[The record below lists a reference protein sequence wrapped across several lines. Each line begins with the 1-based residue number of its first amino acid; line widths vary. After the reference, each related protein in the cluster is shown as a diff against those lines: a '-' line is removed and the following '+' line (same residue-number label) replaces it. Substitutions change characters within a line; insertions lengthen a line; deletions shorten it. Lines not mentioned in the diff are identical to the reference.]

1 MPRKRQ
7 NKDSLSTNERVEPA
21 MNDALTSE
29 KTSMSLFDQLGG
41 SESVTAAVSAFYQ
54 RVLRDPLLMPFF
66 VNVDIPTLQSKQVL
80 FFTQALGGPA
90 VYKGPPMKPAHAHLA
105 IEEQHFLRVA
115 EHLVETLKSLQ
126 VPASVIDQVIAAVG
140 PLAADIVNT
149 PAVQGQTPQ
158 NELLSSQKGENDMAT
173 QGSAGVMDA
182 PTVNK
187 KDLSE
192 LNSMYEAL
200 NKQQAIIEFTL
211 DGTILDANDNF
222 LSTLGYTLDEIKGK
236 HHRMFADPEYAASP
250 EYQAFWAKLGRGE
263 SEAGTYRR
271 LGKGGKEVWIQASY
285 NALLDSSGRPFKVV
299 KFASDVTEVKRAA
312 IRAERVSNMME
323 NAPINVLFADKDLR
337 IKYAN
342 PASVTTL
349 KTIEQHLPCKVEDL
363 VGQNIDIFHKNPS
376 HQRNLL
382 KDPKNLPHRANIN
395 VGPEVLDLLVSAIYD
410 SAGTYLGPMVTWE
423 VVTEKL
429 KTETEMARVMSMME
443 NTPTNVLYAD
453 LDLRIQYCNPS
464 STKTLKTLEQYLP
477 CKVEDLIGQN
487 IDIFHKNPSHQRNLL
502 KDPKNLPHRANIN
515 VGPEVLDLLVSA
527 IYDNKQNYLGP
538 MVTWEVVTEKLKT
551 EREMARVMSMMEN
564 TPTNVL
570 YADLDLRIQ
579 YCNPSSTKTLKTLEQ
594 YLPCKV
600 EDLIGQN
607 IDIFHKNPSHQRNLL
622 KDPKNLPHRANINV
636 GPEVLDLLVSA
647 IYDNNQNYLGPMVT
661 WEVVTEKLKTET
673 EMARVMSMMENAPIN
688 VMCADLDLKIQYMN
702 PASTKTLKTLE
713 SLLPIKVDQML
724 GHSIDVFHKVPDHQR
739 QLLANPKNLPHKAH
753 IMVGEETLDLLVS
766 AIYDNKQNYLGPM
779 VTWEVIT
786 ERLKQEAAIKE
797 ANDKEKAQAAKL
809 KEGVSEV
816 ADISTTLASASEEL
830 TSVSTTMGAAAEETS
845 SQATVVSAAAE
856 EVSKNVQ
863 SVATG
868 SEELSASFKEIAKN
882 TTDAAKVASEA
893 VSVAEETNITVG
905 KLGESSAEIG
915 SIIKVITSIAQQTNL
930 LALNATIEA
939 ARAGEAGKGFAVV
952 ANEVKELAK
961 ETTKATEN
969 IGKMIE
975 TIQGDTKGAV
985 DAIGHIG
992 GIIKQVNDFMNTIA
1006 SAVEEQLATTN
1017 EMTRN
1022 VTQASQGTDE
1032 IASNILN
1039 VAEAAKGTAEGA
1051 VQTQTSAAE
1060 LSKMAANLQSV
1071 VQTLTAL
1078 Q

>member
-1 MPRKRQ
+1 M
-7 NKDSLSTNERVEPA
+7 T
-21 MNDALTSE
+21 MNTALTTEE
-29 KTSMSLFDQLGG
+29 KTVSLFEQLGG
-41 SESVTAAVSAFYQ
+41 AESVTAAVEALYQ
-54 RVLRDPLLMPFF
+54 RVLSDPLLLPFF
-66 VNVDIPTLQSKQVL
+66 DNVDIPTMKAKQVL
-80 FFTQALGGPA
+80 FLTQALGGPA
-90 VYKGPPMKPAHAHLA
+90 VYKGPPMKPAHAHMA

-115 EHLVETLKSLQ
+115 EHLVETLKSLN
-126 VPASVIDQVIAAVG
+126 VPTSLIDQVIELVG
-140 PLAADIVNT
+140 TLASDIVNT
-149 PAVQGQTPQ
+149 TAPKGQAVENKT
-158 NELLSSQKGENDMAT
+158 LSSQGRGNGMGT
-173 QGSAGVMDA
+173 QGSGAVMDA
-182 PTVNK
+182 PIVGQ
-187 KDLSE
+187 KDITE
-192 LNSMYEAL
+192 LNALYEAIG
-200 NKQQAIIEFTL
+200 KVQAIIEFNL
-211 DGTILDANDNF
+211 DGTIITANDNF
-222 LSTLGYTLDEIKGK
+222 LQTLGYTLAEIQGQHHRMFAESSYAASPEYAAFWAKLNRGEFDAGQYKRVGKGGKEVWIQASYNPVFDANGTLYKVVKFATDISVFIQQAAEYEARNAAVGNGNAVIDFTPDGVILDANENFLKTLGYTLDEIKGK
-236 HHRMFADPEYAASP
+236 HHSMFAEPAFAASS
-250 EYQAFWAKLGRGE
+250 EYIAFWDKLKRGE
-263 SEAGTYRR
+263 FDAGHYKRI
-271 LGKGGKEVWIQASY
+271 GKGGKEVWIQASY
-285 NALLDSSGRPFKVV
+285 NPIVDDKGKTYKVV
-299 KFASDVTEVKRAA
+299 KFATDITEAKKVEIRAA
-312 IRAERVSNMME
+312 RVSNMME
-323 NAPINVLFADKDLR
+323 NAPVNVLFADLDLR

-342 PASVTTL
+342 PASIKTL

-395 VGPEVLDLLVSAIYD
+395 VGPEVLDLLVSAIFDD
-410 SAGTYLGPMVTWE
+410 SG
-423 VVTEKL
+423 
-429 KTETEMARVMSMME
+429 
-443 NTPTNVLYAD
+443 
-453 LDLRIQYCNPS
+453 
-464 STKTLKTLEQYLP
+464 
-477 CKVEDLIGQN
+477 
-487 IDIFHKNPSHQRNLL
+487 
-502 KDPKNLPHRANIN
+502 
-515 VGPEVLDLLVSA
+515 
-527 IYDNKQNYLGP
+527 
-538 MVTWEVVTEKLKT
+538 
-551 EREMARVMSMMEN
+551 
-564 TPTNVL
+564 
-570 YADLDLRIQ
+570 
-579 YCNPSSTKTLKTLEQ
+579 
-594 YLPCKV
+594 
-600 EDLIGQN
+600 
-607 IDIFHKNPSHQRNLL
+607 
-622 KDPKNLPHRANINV
+622 
-636 GPEVLDLLVSA
+636 
-647 IYDNNQNYLGPMVT
+647 
-661 WEVVTEKLKTET
+661 
-673 EMARVMSMMENAPIN
+673 
-688 VMCADLDLKIQYMN
+688 
-702 PASTKTLKTLE
+702 
-713 SLLPIKVDQML
+713 
-724 GHSIDVFHKVPDHQR
+724 
-739 QLLANPKNLPHKAH
+739 
-753 IMVGEETLDLLVS
+753 
-766 AIYDNKQNYLGPM
+766 NYLGPM

-786 ERLKQEAAIKE
+786 ERLATEAKMQAANEKE
-797 ANDKEKAQAAKL
+797 METGAKL
-809 KEGVSEV
+809 KAGVSEV

-830 TSVSTTMGAAAEETS
+830 TSVSSTMGAAAEETS

-868 SEELSASFKEIAKN
+868 SEELSASFKEIAKT

-893 VSVAEETNITVG
+893 VSVAEETNVTVG

>member
-1 MPRKRQ
+1 M
-7 NKDSLSTNERVEPA
+7 T
-21 MNDALTSE
+21 MNTAETTEE
-29 KTSMSLFDQLGG
+29 KTVTLFEELGG
-41 SESVTAAVSAFYQ
+41 SESVTAAVEALYQ
-54 RVLRDPLLMPFF
+54 RVLSDPLLRPFF
-66 VNVDIPTLQSKQVL
+66 ENVDIPTMKAKQVL
-80 FFTQALGGPA
+80 FLTQALGGPA
-90 VYKGPPMKPAHAHLA
+90 VYKGPPMKPAHAHMA

-115 EHLVETLKSLQ
+115 EHLVETLKCLN
-126 VPASVIDQVIAAVG
+126 VPASLIDQVIGLVG
-140 PLAADIVNT
+140 TLASDIVNT
-149 PAVQGQTPQ
+149 TAPTEQAVQ
-158 NELLSSQKGENDMAT
+158 NESLSSQKGENVMAT

-182 PTVNK
+182 PLAHK
-187 KDLSE
+187 KDLTE
-192 LNSMYEAL
+192 LSSMYEAL

-211 DGTILDANDNF
+211 DGTILDANENF
-222 LSTLGYTLDEIKGK
+222 LKTLGYTLDEIKGQ
-236 HHRMFADPEYAASP
+236 HHRMFADPEFAASP
-250 EYQAFWAKLGRGE
+250 EYQAFWAKLNRGE

-271 LGKGGKEVWIQASY
+271 LGKGGREVWIRASY
-285 NALLDSSGRPFKVV
+285 NALMDSAGRPSKVV
-299 KFASDVTEVKRAA
+299 KFATDVTDEKRAE
-312 IRAERVSNMME
+312 IRAARVSNMME
-323 NAPINVLFADKDLR
+323 NAPINVLFADRDLR

-342 PASVTTL
+342 PASIKTL
-349 KTIEQHLPCKVEDL
+349 KTIEQHLPIKVDDL
-363 VGQNIDIFHKNPS
+363 IGQNIDVFHKNPS

-382 KDPKNLPHRANIN
+382 NDPKNLPHRANIN

-410 SAGTYLGPMVTWE
+410 NSGNYLGPMVTWE
-423 VVTEKL
+423 VITEKL

-464 STKTLKTLEQYLP
+464 SSKTLKTLEEYLP
-477 CKVEDLIGQN
+477 CKVEELIGQN
-487 IDIFHKNPSHQRNLL
+487 IDIFHKNPAHQRALL

-527 IYDNKQNYLGP
+527 IYDNSGNYLGP
-538 MVTWEVVTEKLKT
+538 MVTWEVITEKL
-551 EREMARVMSMMEN
+551 R
-564 TPTNVL
+564 
-570 YADLDLRIQ
+570 
-579 YCNPSSTKTLKTLEQ
+579 
-594 YLPCKV
+594 
-600 EDLIGQN
+600 
-607 IDIFHKNPSHQRNLL
+607 
-622 KDPKNLPHRANINV
+622 
-636 GPEVLDLLVSA
+636 
-647 IYDNNQNYLGPMVT
+647 
-661 WEVVTEKLKTET
+661 TET

-702 PASTKTLKTLE
+702 PASTKTLKSIE
-713 SLLPIKVDQML
+713 HLLPIKVEQML

-739 QLLANPKNLPHKAH
+739 KLLADPKNLPHQAH
-753 IMVGEETLDLLVS
+753 IKVGDETLDLLVN
-766 AIYDNKQNYLGPM
+766 AIYDNNQKYLGPM

-786 ERLKQEAAIKE
+786 EKLATEAKIKE
-797 ANDKEKAQAAKL
+797 ATEKEKAIGAKL

-830 TSVSTTMGAAAEETS
+830 TSVSSTMGAAAEETS

-868 SEELSASFKEIAKN
+868 SEELSASFKEIAKT

-893 VSVAEETNITVG
+893 VSVAEETNVTVG

-1022 VTQASQGTDE
+1022 VSQASQGTDE

-1071 VQTLTAL
+1071 VQTLAAL

>member
-1 MPRKRQ
+1 MAKKKHSKESP
-7 NKDSLSTNERVEPA
+7 SSNERAELT

-29 KTSMSLFDQLGG
+29 KASMSLFDQLGG

-54 RVLRDPLLMPFF
+54 RVLHDPLLIPFF

-90 VYKGPPMKPAHAHLA
+90 VYNGPPMKPAHAHLA
-105 IEEQHFLRVA
+105 IKEQHFLRVA
-115 EHLVETLKSLQ
+115 EHLVETLKSLN
-126 VPASVIDQVIAAVG
+126 VPASVIDEVIALIG
-140 PLAADIVNT
+140 PLASDIVNT
-149 PAVQGQTPQ
+149 PAPKGHTPQ
-158 NELLSSQKGENDMAT
+158 NESLPSQKGENVMGT
-173 QGSAGVMDA
+173 SEIQGSTAVMDA
-182 PTVNK
+182 PAGQKDIAELSSIVAAMDKSQAMIEFHMDGTIITANENFLQTVGYT
-187 KDLSE
+187 LSE
-192 LNSMYEAL
+192 IQGQHHRMFAEPAYAASPEYGNFWAKLNRGEFDAGQYRRIGKGGKEVWIQASYNPVFDVNDKPYKVVKFATNITEFKIQNQEYEAR
-200 NKQQAIIEFTL
+200 NVAVGNGNAVIDFTP
-211 DGTILDANDNF
+211 DGIILDANENF
-222 LSTLGYTLDEIKGK
+222 LKTLDYTLDEIKGK
-236 HHRMFADPEYAASP
+236 HHRMFADPEFAASP
-250 EYQAFWAKLGRGE
+250 EYTAFWEKLRRGE
-263 SEAGTYRR
+263 YDAGHYRR
-271 LGKGGKEVWIQASY
+271 IAKGGKEIWIQASY
-285 NALLDSSGRPFKVV
+285 NPIIDENGKTYKVV
-299 KFASDVTEVKRAA
+299 KFAMDITEAKRAE
-312 IRAERVSNMME
+312 IRAARVSNMME
-323 NAPINVLFADKDLR
+323 NAPVNVLFADKDLR

-342 PASVTTL
+342 PASIKTL
-349 KTIEQHLPCKVEDL
+349 KTIEQHLPCKVD
-363 VGQNIDIFHKNPS
+363 
-376 HQRNLL
+376 
-382 KDPKNLPHRANIN
+382 
-395 VGPEVLDLLVSAIYD
+395 
-410 SAGTYLGPMVTWE
+410 
-423 VVTEKL
+423 
-429 KTETEMARVMSMME
+429 
-443 NTPTNVLYAD
+443 
-453 LDLRIQYCNPS
+453 
-464 STKTLKTLEQYLP
+464 
-477 CKVEDLIGQN
+477 DLIGQN
-487 IDIFHKNPSHQRNLL
+487 IDIFHKNP
-502 KDPKNLPHRANIN
+502 A
-515 VGPEVLDLLVSA
+515 
-527 IYDNKQNYLGP
+527 
-538 MVTWEVVTEKLKT
+538 
-551 EREMARVMSMMEN
+551 
-564 TPTNVL
+564 
-570 YADLDLRIQ
+570 
-579 YCNPSSTKTLKTLEQ
+579 
-594 YLPCKV
+594 
-600 EDLIGQN
+600 
-607 IDIFHKNPSHQRNLL
+607 HQRNLL

-661 WEVVTEKLKTET
+661 WEVVTEKLKNET

-702 PASTKTLKTLE
+702 PASTKTLKSLE
-713 SLLPIKVDQML
+713 SLLPIKVDQMI

-739 QLLANPKNLPHKAH
+739 QLLANPKNLPHQAH
-753 IMVGEETLDLLVS
+753 IRVGDETLDLLVS

-786 ERLKQEAAIKE
+786 EKLKQEEAIKE
-797 ANDKEKAQAAKL
+797 ANEKEKAQAAKL

-830 TSVSTTMGAAAEETS
+830 TSVSNTMGAAAEETS
-845 SQATVVSAAAE
+845 SQATVVSAAAG

-882 TTDAAKVASEA
+882 TTEAAKVASEA
-893 VSVAEETNITVG
+893 VSVAEETNMTVG